1 MYLVA
6 CKWVANGEVSY
17 KKPMDY
23 LALSTV
29 TPDEVEYAVAVL
41 TLGTEREKIFN
52 VLGYH
57 WLEDADGLNKI
68 SVTYYNDKNEF
79 DSWNA
84 NPIHT
89 EFLASRSTFLNAT
102 GITLNVVE
110 KEVDNLDD
118 ATDYNTANQL
128 FSN

>member
-41 TLGTEREKIFN
+41 TLSTEREKIFN

-89 EFLASRSTFLNAT
+89 EFLTSRSTFLNAT
-102 GITLNVVE
+102 GITLNVIE
-110 KEVDNLDD
+110 KEVDNFDD
-118 ATDYNTANQL
+118 VTDYNTANQL